1 MRYAV
6 RPPAMGNDAS
16 VIDQSASEFIDRP
29 VEEVFEFVSD
39 LDSLPQW
46 LEGCKKAWALSDDP
60 TAVGARVAHLDEFMG
75 KQFEAHFEVV
85 EWIPNEKRVFEA
97 ISGPFRGRSEET
109 FTEEGGGT
117 RIETRVT
124 GNPVGP
130 LGLGSWLVGRTIKG
144 QLERSL
150 ENLKDVLEN

>member
-1 MRYAV
+1 M
-6 RPPAMGNDAS
+6 
-16 VIDQSASEFIDRP
+16 IDLTASEFIERP
-29 VEEVFEFVSD
+29 VDEVFDFVAD
-39 LDSLPQW
+39 LESLPQW

-85 EWIPNEKRVFEA
+85 EWVPNEKRVFQA
-97 ISGPFRGRSEET
+97 ISGPFRGTSAESFYDED
-109 FTEEGGGT
+109 GAT
-117 RIETRVT
+117 RIETRIT
-124 GNPVGP
+124 GDPVGP

-150 ENLKDVLEN
+150 ANLKRVMEA